1 MQKKQLFNVLAVLL
15 IIAGVVLTVI
25 GVMQYRDETR
35 VQQSV
40 LEEYRWDDN
49 GKKQS
54 KTVDV
59 LGDTTETTEDTSKS
73 ENTKESESK
82 SDDKADTKA
91 DTTESAETT
100 ENAETPSA
108 EQPAEN
114 AEAAQ

>member
-59 LGDTTETTEDTSKS
+59 SGDTTETTEDTSKS
-73 ENTKESESK
+73 ENTKESES
-82 SDDKADTKA
+82 DAKA
-91 DTTESAETT
+91 DTTESVETT

-108 EQPAEN
+108 EQSAEN

>member
-15 IIAGVVLTVI
+15 ILAGVGLTVI
-25 GVMQYRDETR
+25 GVLRYRDETR

-54 KTVDV
+54 KTVDTS
-59 LGDTTETTEDTSKS
+59 GDKAKTTEDTEKS
-73 ENTKESESK
+73 ENTKESDVK
-82 SDDKADTKA
+82 ADDKAE
-91 DTTESAETT
+91 TTESAETT
-100 ENAETPSA
+100 ENADAPST

-114 AEAAQ
+114 AEVAQ

>member
-15 IIAGVVLTVI
+15 ILAGVGLTVI
-25 GVMQYRDETR
+25 GVLRYRDETR

-54 KTVDV
+54 KTVDTS
-59 LGDTTETTEDTSKS
+59 GDKAKTTEDTEKS
-73 ENTKESESK
+73 EDTKESDAE
-82 SDDKADTKA
+82 AE
-91 DTTESAETT
+91 TTESAETP
-100 ENAETPSA
+100 ETPST

-114 AEAAQ
+114 AEVAQ

>member
-15 IIAGVVLTVI
+15 IIAGVVFTVI

-59 LGDTTETTEDTSKS
+59 SGDTTETTEDTSKS
-73 ENTKESESK
+73 ENTKESES
-82 SDDKADTKA
+82 DTKV

>member
-15 IIAGVVLTVI
+15 ILAGVGLTVI
-25 GVMQYRDETR
+25 GVLRYRDETR

-54 KTVDV
+54 KTVDTS
-59 LGDTTETTEDTSKS
+59 GDKAKTTEDTEKS
-73 ENTKESESK
+73 ENTKESDAK
-82 SDDKADTKA
+82 ADDKAE
-91 DTTESAETT
+91 TTESAETT
-100 ENAETPSA
+100 ENADAPST

-114 AEAAQ
+114 AEVAQ

>member
-25 GVMQYRDETR
+25 GIMRYRDETR

-59 LGDTTETTEDTSKS
+59 SGDTTETTEDTSKS

-82 SDDKADTKA
+82 SDAKADTKA
-91 DTTESAETT
+91 DTMESAETT